1 MKQKLILSLFA
12 AAAIGASAQSQG
24 YKDGIEYYKAGQYDN
39 AKTILNKTLDNSET
53 NKSLAL
59 YYLGQVAF
67 AQDDKQAAK
76 DYFDKG
82 IAADPNCGYNYV
94 GLGAVDLLN
103 GQTSQANDNFKKAQ
117 GLAKKDNELIVAIAR
132 AYYNA
137 DPVKY
142 ANEINKNLD
151 KARKSSKYQ
160 EPAIYILE
168 GDMLADNKEWGNA
181 AGKYEMAITY
191 DQENPE
197 GYVKYANTYF
207 NVNKDFAIGKLEE
220 LYNRTPN
227 SALATRELAEK
238 YYQGHYWN
246 KAADLYG
253 TYIQNPNHFPEDKAR
268 YSVLLYWGNKYE
280 DSKRVANEILA
291 KDPSNFLMQRMLFLN
306 DAALDN
312 NEAAAAEAKKFT
324 ENNPNGRFSTND
336 FTTYSDVLVKLGQ
349 DSLAMVQYEK
359 AVALDPDNAE
369 LLNDISAAYTKAAQN
384 NKKYYR
390 KAADSYANYLSK
402 VEEPSSNDL
411 YDAARRYLNAAA
423 TFEAEDSVLRHE
435 YAEKG
440 LEYINKTIERATPNP
455 SLYQFKARLY
465 IAGNNNR
472 PNQEAIDAYNEMV
485 ALLDQDPAN
494 KDPKTHMRELKMYRE
509 AAQFNY
515 NFCGTVLKDKEK
527 TAEAGNVFKAY
538 NDLIEGTAA
547 E

>member
-59 YYLGQVAF
+59 YYLGQVAL

-220 LYNRTPN
+220 LYNRTPTLHSPLAN
-227 SALATRELAEK
+227 SPKNTIRATTGTKPLTSTAHTSRTPTTSPKTKPVTLCFSTGATNMKIQRELPTKFSLKTPPTSSCSACSSSTT
-238 YYQGHYWN
+238 
-246 KAADLYG
+246 LRL
-253 TYIQNPNHFPEDKAR
+253 TTTR
-268 YSVLLYWGNKYE
+268 LL
-280 DSKRVANEILA
+280 L
-291 KDPSNFLMQRMLFLN
+291 Q
-306 DAALDN
+306 
-312 NEAAAAEAKKFT
+312 
-324 ENNPNGRFSTND
+324 
-336 FTTYSDVLVKLGQ
+336 KLKN
-349 DSLAMVQYEK
+349 S
-359 AVALDPDNAE
+359 P
-369 LLNDISAAYTKAAQN
+369 
-384 NKKYYR
+384 
-390 KAADSYANYLSK
+390 
-402 VEEPSSNDL
+402 
-411 YDAARRYLNAAA
+411 
-423 TFEAEDSVLRHE
+423 
-435 YAEKG
+435 
-440 LEYINKTIERATPNP
+440 KTIPTDV
-455 SLYQFKARLY
+455 S
-465 IAGNNNR
+465 R
-472 PNQEAIDAYNEMV
+472 PTTLQ
-485 ALLDQDPAN
+485 LTL
-494 KDPKTHMRELKMYRE
+494 T
-509 AAQFNY
+509 FS
-515 NFCGTVLKDKEK
+515 
-527 TAEAGNVFKAY
+527 
-538 NDLIEGTAA
+538 
-547 E
+547 